1 MDTPQTTLVAS
12 DLFFP
17 EGPIAM
23 DDGTLLC
30 VELGRRTVDRVH
42 PDGRVEV
49 VSENGGSPN
58 GIAIGPDGA
67 VYVCNSGGWEF
78 TEVMGFRITAIHQPP
93 DYSGGRIERV
103 DLATGEVRV
112 LYTECDGNPLM
123 GPNDIVFDAHGGMW
137 FTDHGK
143 IRPRER
149 DHGGVY
155 YAQPD
160 GSSIR
165 EVIYPLESP
174 NGIGLSPD
182 GSKLYVA
189 ETHTGRLWSWDVTAP
204 GEVNPPGPV
213 GSGGS
218 LLAGLP
224 GMQLFDS
231 LAVDSEGYVVV
242 GTLVN
247 GGLTIV
253 SPDGSSV
260 DHVALPDFMVTN
272 VCFGGSDLRTAYAT
286 CSAGGTILSFEWPR
300 PGLKLAYHA

>member
-1 MDTPQTTLVAS
+1 
-12 DLFFP
+12 
-17 EGPIAM
+17 M

-67 VYVCNSGGWEF
+67 VYVCNSGGWDFVEIA
-78 TEVMGFRITAIHQPP
+78 GYRITAPHQPA

-103 DLATGEVRV
+103 DLATGAVQV
-112 LYTECDGNPLM
+112 LYTECDGHPLT
-123 GPNDIVFDAHGGMW
+123 GPNDIVFDTEGGMW

-143 IRPRER
+143 IRER
-149 DHGGVY
+149 DLDHGGVY
-155 YAQPD
+155 YALPD

-165 EVIYPLESP
+165 EVIYPLASP

-182 GSKLYVA
+182 GTKLYVA
-189 ETHTGRLWSWDVTAP
+189 ETHTGRLWAWDVTAP
-204 GEVNPPGPV
+204 GEVARSGISQ
-213 GSGGS
+213 SGGT
-218 LLAGLP
+218 LLVGLP
-224 GMQLFDS
+224 GFQLLDS
-231 LAVDSEGYVVV
+231 LAVDGEGNVVV

-260 DHVALPDFMVTN
+260 DHLPLPDFMITN
-272 VCFGGSDLRTAYAT
+272 VCFGGADLRTAYVTASAT
-286 CSAGGTILSFEWPR
+286 GTILSLPWPR
-300 PGLKLAYHA
+300 AGLKLAF

>member
-1 MDTPQTTLVAS
+1 MDTPETTLVAS
-12 DLFFP
+12 GLFFP

-42 PDGRVEV
+42 PDGTVEV

-67 VYVCNSGGWEF
+67 VYVCNSGGWDF
-78 TEVMGFRITAIHQPP
+78 VEVMGRRITAVHQPA

-103 DLATGEVRV
+103 DLATGDVQV
-112 LYTECDGNPLM
+112 LYTECDGHPLM
-123 GPNDIVFDAHGGMW
+123 GPNDIVFDADGGMW

-155 YAQPD
+155 YAAPD

-182 GSKLYVA
+182 GTKLYVA

-204 GEVNPPGPV
+204 GEVTRGPM
-213 GSGGS
+213 GSGGT
-218 LLAGLP
+218 LLAGLA
-224 GMQLFDS
+224 GFQLFDS
-231 LAVDSEGYVVV
+231 LAVDGEGNIVV

-253 SPDGSSV
+253 APDGSSV
-260 DHVALPDFMVTN
+260 DHMPLPDFMVTN
-272 VCFGGSDLRTAYAT
+272 VCFGGDDLRTAYAT
-286 CSAGGTILSFEWPR
+286 CSASGTIVAFEWPR
-300 PGLKLAYHA
+300 PGLKLAF

>member
-1 MDTPQTTLVAS
+1 
-12 DLFFP
+12 
-17 EGPIAM
+17 M

-30 VELGRRTVDRVH
+30 VELGRRTVSRIQT
-42 PDGRVEV
+42 DGTVEV

-67 VYVCNSGGWEF
+67 VYVCNSGGWDF
-78 TEVMGFRITAIHQPP
+78 VEVMGYRITATKQPA

-103 DLATGEVRV
+103 DLANGEVNV
-112 LYTECDGNPLM
+112 LYTECDGHPLT
-123 GPNDIVFDAHGGMW
+123 GPNDIVFDTAGGMW

-143 IRPRER
+143 MRER
-149 DHGGVY
+149 DLDHGGVY
-155 YAQPD
+155 YATPD

-165 EVIYPLESP
+165 EVIYPMASP

-189 ETHTGRLWSWDVTAP
+189 ETHTGRLWAWDVSAP
-204 GEVNPPGPV
+204 GEVARRGA
-213 GSGGS
+213 GTGGA

-224 GMQLFDS
+224 GFQLLDS
-231 LAVDSEGYVVV
+231 LAVDGEGNVVV

-253 SPDGSSV
+253 APDGSSV
-260 DHVALPDFMVTN
+260 EHLPLPDFMVTN
-272 VCFGGSDLRTAYAT
+272 VCFGGDDLRTAYVT
-286 CSAGGTILSFEWPR
+286 CSATGTILSFAWPR
-300 PGLKLAYHA
+300 PGLKLAY

>member
-1 MDTPQTTLVAS
+1 MTTAETTLVATG
-12 DLFFP
+12 LFFP
-17 EGPIAM
+17 EGPVAM
-23 DDGTLLC
+23 EDGTLLC
-30 VELGRRTVDRVH
+30 VELGRRTVDRVY

-58 GIAIGPDGA
+58 GLAIGPDGA
-67 VYVCNSGGWEF
+67 VYVCNSGGFAFFEF
-78 TEVMGFRITAIHQPP
+78 GDLKITSPHQPA

-103 DLATGEVRV
+103 DLATGDVKV
-112 LYTECDGNPLM
+112 LYAECDGHPLM
-123 GPNDIVFDAHGGMW
+123 GPNDLVFDTAGGMW

-143 IRPRER
+143 IRERER

-155 YAQPD
+155 YAAPD

-182 GSKLYVA
+182 GNTLYVA
-189 ETHTGRLWSWDVTAP
+189 ETHTGRLWSFEITAP
-204 GEVNPPGPV
+204 GEVARSGPART
-213 GSGGS
+213 GGT

-224 GMQLFDS
+224 GFQLLDS
-231 LAVDSEGYVVV
+231 LAVDGDGYVVV

-260 DHVALPDFMVTN
+260 DHVALPDMMVTN
-272 VCFGGSDLRTAYAT
+272 VCFGGDHLRTAYVT
-286 CSAGGTILSFEWPR
+286 CSATGTIMSMPWPR
-300 PGLKLAYHA
+300 AGLKLAY

>member
-1 MDTPQTTLVAS
+1 MDMPESSLVAS
-12 DLFFP
+12 GLFFP

-67 VYVCNSGGWEF
+67 VYVCNSGGWDF
-78 TEVMGFRITAIHQPP
+78 IDVAGLKITALHQPA

-103 DLATGEVRV
+103 DLGTGEVRV
-112 LYTECDGNPLM
+112 LYRECDGHALK
-123 GPNDIVFDAHGGMW
+123 GPNDIVFDAAGGMW
-137 FTDHGK
+137 FTDHG
-143 IRPRER
+143 RVRERER

-155 YAQPD
+155 YAAPD

-174 NGIGLSPD
+174 NGVGLSPD
-182 GSKLYVA
+182 GTRLYVA
-189 ETHTGRLWSWDVTAP
+189 ETHSGRLWSWEVTAP
-204 GEVNPPGPV
+204 GEVVRRVPV
-213 GSGGS
+213 GGGGS
-218 LLAGLP
+218 LVVGLP
-224 GMQLFDS
+224 GFQLFDS
-231 LAVDSEGYVVV
+231 LAVDGDGFVVV

-247 GGLTIV
+247 GGLTV
-253 SPDGSSV
+253 VAPDGSSV
-260 DHVALPDFMVTN
+260 EHVALPDPFVTN
-272 VCFGGSDLRTAYAT
+272 VCFGGDDLRTAYVT
-286 CSAGGTILSFEWPR
+286 CSGTGTIRSLPWPR
-300 PGLKLAYHA
+300 PGLRLQY

>member
-1 MDTPQTTLVAS
+1 MDTPETTLVAS
-12 DLFFP
+12 GLFFP

-23 DDGTLLC
+23 EDGTLLC
-30 VELGRRTVDRVH
+30 VELGRRSVDRVH

-58 GIAIGPDGA
+58 GIAMGPDGA
-67 VYVCNSGGWEF
+67 VYVCNSGGWDF
-78 TEVMGFRITAIHQPP
+78 IEVMGFTITGPHQPA

-103 DLATGEVRV
+103 DLATGEVTV
-112 LYTECDGNPLM
+112 LYRECDGHPLM
-123 GPNDIVFDAHGGMW
+123 GPNDVVFDMAGGMW

-143 IRPRER
+143 VRER
-149 DHGGVY
+149 DLDHGGVY

-165 EVIYPLESP
+165 EVIYPLEAP

-182 GSKLYVA
+182 GTKLYVA
-189 ETHTGRLWSWDVTAP
+189 ETHTGRLWAWNVTAP
-204 GEVNPPGPV
+204 GEVER
-213 GSGGS
+213 GGLLGHGGA

-224 GMQLFDS
+224 GLQLFDS
-231 LAVDSEGYVVV
+231 LAVDGGGNVVV

-253 SPDGSSV
+253 SPDGASI
-260 DHVALPDFMVTN
+260 DHLPLPDFMITN
-272 VCFGGSDLRTAYAT
+272 VCFGGVDLRTAYVT
-286 CSAGGTILSFEWPR
+286 CSATGTIVSLRWPR
-300 PGLKLAYHA
+300 AGLKLAF